1 MNTMLSED
9 ANLGNKVRKDKNIL
23 KNELNACILWVVDAL
38 WKLEM
43 PTAQRVHA

>member
-1 MNTMLSED
+1 MDIPGKHGTRDERM
-9 ANLGNKVRKDKNIL
+9 VIL
-23 KNELNACILWVVDAL
+23 YVVDAL